1 MPKFYDVRLSDRK
14 AGARQRCVN
23 FSVEFCNGYPFTQL
37 SLPSLLNYICP
48 LVYNRFV
55 YKQWQRS
62 IRPYTCTSVTEFK
75 NRSSAT
81 SIAQYRASIRH
92 QQQIVKTT
100 FTHLFPSYSIRKT
113 YLSTADPF
121 VISVV
126 FHHPVDLRS
135 HNSFFASTLQ
145 PIRPTPQ
152 TFGFAYALCVRAFH
166 QSPPSTPTSPSRP
179 QQIQKHTFTLPSTHS
194 TQFFHIF
201 LHSFLSPLF
210 KHATP
215 EQRNNLTTPK
225 RPRKRT
231 CNLPHAHPSLQPQ
244 RPPRIHR
251 RDIKRPHLESPAHS
265 HRDEM
270 RRYFSTRH
278 DVGCEQTGPKGA
290 QDTRTSAQSGDARA
304 LQGCDGD
311 VTEKGMG
318 G

>member
-1 MPKFYDVRLSDRK
+1 MVKFYDVRLSDRK

-23 FSVEFCNGYPFTQL
+23 FSVEFCNGYRFTQL

-75 NRSSAT
+75 NRSSST
-81 SIAQYRASIRH
+81 SIAQYRESIRH
-92 QQQIVKTT
+92 QQQIVKT
-100 FTHLFPSYSIRKT
+100 FNHLFPSYSTRKT

-179 QQIQKHTFTLPSTHS
+179 LNKFRNTRSRCPAHTVPSSFTYSFTHS
-194 TQFFHIF
+194 FPPC
-201 LHSFLSPLF
+201 SSMPPPNN
-210 KHATP
+210 AT
-215 EQRNNLTTPK
+215 TS
-225 RPRKRT
+225 RPQ
-231 CNLPHAHPSLQPQ
+231 NAL
-244 RPPRIHR
+244 
-251 RDIKRPHLESPAHS
+251 
-265 HRDEM
+265 
-270 RRYFSTRH
+270 
-278 DVGCEQTGPKGA
+278 GN
-290 QDTRTSAQSGDARA
+290 ARA
-304 LQGCDGD
+304 TSLTLIQACSRNALRGYTDGILNARTLNRLRTATAMRCGGTFLRGTTLAANRPAQKARKIRGRLHRVGMPGPSRVVM
-311 VTEKGMG
+311 VT
-318 G
+318 